1 MGSRLVLAFLVL
13 LLMLPF
19 QQHKYSTRPGGPR
32 SHSGGS
38 PARNAVDYTSDGE
51 FLKQTAEHNAFL
63 IALLTWTKEQSEDAH
78 ARSVAGDLL
87 AAHIRFGEDL
97 RKLAARKHVSLP
109 AASNSYAGQAF
120 TNGAAETSAQTFA
133 ADIRNHCLVEIARFD
148 TESKKGSDPDI
159 RRWASTQISVFERD
173 QLMVQPLRPPRR
185 AP

>member
-1 MGSRLVLAFLVL
+1 MLAILVL

-19 QQHKYSTRPGGPR
+19 QQHGYSTRPGGHR
-32 SHSGGS
+32 SGTGGS

-63 IALLTWTKEQSEDAH
+63 LALFSWTKEHDDDARVR
-78 ARSVAGDLL
+78 AAAGDLL

-97 RKLAARKHVSLP
+97 RKLAARKHVSLT
-109 AASNSYAGQAF
+109 AASSSQAGQAF
-120 TNGAAETSAQTFA
+120 TNGAEETAQAFA
-133 ADIRNHCLVEIARFD
+133 DDVWNHCLVEIARFD

-159 RRWASTQISVFERD
+159 RRWASDQISIFEKD
-173 QLMVQPLRPPRR
+173 QRMVQPLRPPRR